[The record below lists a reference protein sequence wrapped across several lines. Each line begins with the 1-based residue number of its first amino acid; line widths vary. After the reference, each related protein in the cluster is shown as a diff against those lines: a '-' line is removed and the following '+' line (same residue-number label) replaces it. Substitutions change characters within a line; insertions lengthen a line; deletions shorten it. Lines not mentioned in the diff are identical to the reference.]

1 MCAGA
6 GLDYTVAHYG
16 IITSSPRL
24 DAVLTFVDDATP
36 DAADNWAVGEVRH
49 SLQRRGAVAAV
60 VSFKLH
66 WRGCGSC
73 VDCVRV
79 CADISLQ
86 LGSILSKS
94 AGHSCL
100 MTVHIVSGVRWCVA
114 EGLSH
119 VRIHQGHH
127 YDVLCNGV
135 LCAGWGF

>member
-49 SLQRRGAVAAV
+49 SRQRRGGGVAVV
-60 VSFKLH
+60 VSFMLH

-73 VDCVRV
+73 VDWVRV
-79 CADISLQ
+79 CADISFA
-86 LGSILSKS
+86 
-94 AGHSCL
+94 AGL
-100 MTVHIVSGVRWCVA
+100 
-114 EGLSH
+114 
-119 VRIHQGHH
+119 
-127 YDVLCNGV
+127 NP
-135 LCAGWGF
+135 